1 MPAFKELIIPN
12 DHREM
17 SISPT
22 LQMRTQEA
30 RDTEYFAKG
39 QRLKAKDIV
48 GQEVNPALLDSQ
60 DWSMPLLPIRNVE

>member
-1 MPAFKELIIPN
+1 MSAFKELIIPN

-22 LQMRTQEA
+22 LRMRTQEA

-39 QRLKAKDIV
+39 QRVKIQWVKIQTQLF
-48 GQEVNPALLDSQ
+48 
-60 DWSMPLLPIRNVE
+60 